1 MTELFICM
9 TQKLINL
16 LNEDDTQKVEQMEQD
31 FRGYDKDGIE
41 VVGINPTTVAG
52 TGIETVM
59 SLFISSPIITDDLV
73 NEKLKVIA
81 TDLQSKGYG
90 DLNISFT
97 VTAIYYTP
105 EGVDIRIDIMN
116 FQPHQIK
123 QNLRFEYPSVQDILM
138 GVVDLKIDSDVIP
151 VVNEETLEWIRI
163 KKKRCM
169 TAYQVLQKGSVNGV
183 SYTLSPI
190 RGMDQVEPIV
200 QPNYSKVLPKD
211 PINKLQLNVGLYVRM
226 TEVGDPS
233 KVNEVI
239 DGIHKKFEKFG
250 VSISIHDETPKS

>member
-16 LNEDDTQKVEQMEQD
+16 LNEDDTQKVEQMIQD
-31 FRGYDKDGIE
+31 FRGYNENGIE
-41 VVGINPTTVAG
+41 VVGINTSTVE
-52 TGIETVM
+52 TSGIETVM
-59 SLFISSPIITDDLV
+59 NLFITSSTITDDIV
-73 NEKLKVIA
+73 NEKLKVISM
-81 TDLQSKGYG
+81 DLQSKGYG

-97 VTAIYYTP
+97 ITAIYYTP

-123 QNLRFEYPSVQDILM
+123 QNLRFEYPLVQDVLM
-138 GVVDLKIDSDVIP
+138 GVVDLKIDSNVIP
-151 VVNEETLEWIRI
+151 KVNEETLEWIRI

-169 TAYQVLQKGSVNGV
+169 TAYQVHQKGSINGV

-190 RGMDQVEPIV
+190 RGMGQVEPIV
-200 QPNYSKVLPKD
+200 TPNYGKVLPKD
-211 PINKLQLNVGLYVRM
+211 TINQLQLNVGLYVRM
-226 TEVGDPS
+226 TEVGDLNR
-233 KVNEVI
+233 KDEVI
-239 DGIHKKFEKFG
+239 DGIKKKFEKFG